1 MERSRIFITSVH
13 LVSLLCLTGAAGL
26 AAEPPTVTGTITL
39 REALAAALLG
49 NPEISA
55 AAGEIRMRDGLA
67 VQAGLLPN
75 PSLSAE
81 LENVGGSGDFEGVD
95 SAESTLKLSQ
105 LIELGGKRGKRM
117 ELAALERDS
126 ARWDYEVRRVTTLA
140 DTARAFIAVVALQ
153 QRVEIIDSVV
163 RLTSES
169 AAALDEQLRAG
180 AAQPAEAMRAR
191 VAVGQA
197 EILRT
202 QRAGELAAA
211 RVQLSALWGSARP
224 GFDRAIGALDAIAP
238 PPPLDTML
246 AGIEGNPDLA
256 RWATALA
263 QRDASVRVEQSRA
276 VPDVTVTAG
285 PRYFSDTQEVGL
297 VFELGLPLPIFD
309 RNQGAIAAAR
319 AERDRADAERQAAR
333 TAVHS
338 ELLQAYE
345 QLRAA
350 YEQAVALR
358 ERMVPA
364 AEAARRR
371 TDEAYRAGAVRALD
385 VLDAQRTA
393 FELRDQAVEALAAYH
408 VALVDVERLSGAGLD
423 PTKEWQ

>member
-1 MERSRIFITSVH
+1 MERLYIRITSVH
-13 LVSLLCLTGAAGL
+13 IAILLCLIATGS
-26 AAEPPTVTGTITL
+26 AAEPPTVTGAITL

-49 NPEISA
+49 NPELIA

-81 LENVGGSGDFEGVD
+81 LENVGGSGDFQGVE

-126 ARWDYEVRRVTTLA
+126 ARWNYEVRRVTMLA
-140 DTARAFIAVVALQ
+140 DTAKAFIAVVALQ
-153 QRVEIIDSVV
+153 QRVGVLDSVV
-163 RLTSES
+163 RLTNES
-169 AAALDEQLRAG
+169 AAALDAQVRAG

-211 RVQLSALWGSARP
+211 RVQLAAMWGSPSPR
-224 GFDRAIGALDAIAP
+224 FDRAIGALDAIAP
-238 PPPLDTML
+238 PPPLDALL
-246 AGIEGNPDLA
+246 AGLESNPDLA
-256 RWATALA
+256 RWATAIA
-263 QRDASVRVEQSRA
+263 QRDASLTLEQARA
-276 VPDVTVTAG
+276 VPDLTVTAG
-285 PRYFSDTQEVGL
+285 PRYFSDTEEVGL

-309 RNQGAIAAAR
+309 RNQGAIAGAR
-319 AERDRADAERQAAR
+319 AERERANAERQAAR
-333 TAVHS
+333 TAAHS
-338 ELLQAYE
+338 ELAQAHE
-345 QLRAA
+345 RLRVA

-364 AEAARRR
+364 AEAARRL

-393 FELRDQAVEALAAYH
+393 VELREQAIEALAAYH
-408 VALVDVERLSGAGLD
+408 SALVDVERLSGAGID